1 MIPNLVTI
9 PFSPVTYPI
18 TPFCDTS
25 FHPHLCIDRGKTHG
39 NVSHYDLLWNKTF
52 STVPYVSLFIPQYLV
67 ESSPSHL
74 TESAWHPLMTRTWP
88 QMDVSSLSCSFYRRA
103 FTLLSIST
111 NNMQQSQG
119 HLILCQPCRAQTPL
133 GVSHSLS
140 LHTQLKQACL
150 KPLKKKLA
158 QLGKIVRDDLCLS

>member
-18 TPFCDTS
+18 TPFCDTP

-39 NVSHYDLLWNKTF
+39 NVSHYALLWNKTF
-52 STVPYVSLFIPQYLV
+52 STVPYVSLFIPQYLA

-74 TESAWHPLMTRTWP
+74 IESAWHPLMARTGP
-88 QMDVSSLSCSFYRRA
+88 QMDVSSLNCSFYRRA
-103 FTLLSIST
+103 FTLLAFST

-119 HLILCQPCRAQTPL
+119 HLILYQPCRAQTPL
-133 GVSHSLS
+133 GASHSLS
-140 LHTQLKQACL
+140 LHTQLNQACL
-150 KPLKKKLA
+150 KPLKKILPSWGR
-158 QLGKIVRDDLCLS
+158 L